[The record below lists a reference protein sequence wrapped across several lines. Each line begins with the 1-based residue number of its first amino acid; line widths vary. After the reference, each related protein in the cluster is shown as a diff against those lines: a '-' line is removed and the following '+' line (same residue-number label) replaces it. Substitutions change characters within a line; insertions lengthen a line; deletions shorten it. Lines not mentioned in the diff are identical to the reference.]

1 MKIKLL
7 ILLLT
12 IASVSNAQRGHGIIG
27 ESNWLSNW
35 TNFKPKQTEYNQAT
49 EILSGVIKQDM
60 TLTKNNVYVLM
71 GTVHVA
77 NKATLTIEPGTIIR
91 GDFATTGTLT
101 ITRGS
106 RLVAVGTETNPIV
119 FTSNKPTSERKPGDW
134 GGIILMGDAPINRF
148 GGVSASFYEPN
159 PLYNPF
165 GGNNET
171 GDAGALKYVR
181 IEFAGKKIDPK
192 TALNGLTV
200 AAVGI
205 KTKIDYVQISFSADD
220 SVEVIG
226 GVVNFNNI
234 VSYRAN
240 DDDFDFSMGVQT
252 TMYNS
257 LAVRNPYASDNT
269 RSRCF
274 EIDSYDRIEN
284 YDPTKKKTFIKINN
298 VTMTT
303 DEENTMGL
311 VKEAISLR
319 TDSFIEVDKCVVAGF
334 SSFMALDD
342 KYSEGENYKKI
353 KVTNST
359 IDSCTETFT
368 NEALIRFQSANEWFL
383 DSDKFVYV
391 SKFGINNLFINNQA
405 KKKPDFRLK

>member
-1 MKIKLL
+1 MKIKVL
-7 ILLLT
+7 IVMF
-12 IASVSNAQRGHGIIG
+12 SVFSVANAQRGHGIIG
-27 ESNWLSNW
+27 DSNWLNNW
-35 TNFKPKQTEYNQAT
+35 TNFKPKQTEYNQANQ
-49 EILSGVIKQDM
+49 ILSGDIKENT
-60 TLTKNNVYVLM
+60 TLTKNNVYLIM

-77 NKATLTIEPGTIIR
+77 NKATLTIEPGTVIR
-91 GDFATTGTLT
+91 GDFASTGTLT
-101 ITRGS
+101 VTRGS
-106 RLVAVGTETNPIV
+106 RIIAEGTETNPIV
-119 FTSNKPTSERKPGDW
+119 FTSNKPASERKPGDW
-134 GGIILMGDAPINRF
+134 GGVILMGDAPINRF
-148 GGVSASFYEPN
+148 GGISASFYEPN

-171 GDAGALKYVR
+171 GDTGILKYVR

-192 TALNGLTV
+192 TSLNGLTI

-205 KTKIDYVQISFSADD
+205 KTKIDFVQVSFSSDD
-220 SVEVIG
+220 SFEVIG
-226 GVVNFNNI
+226 GYINFNNV

-240 DDDFDFSMGVQT
+240 DDDFDFSMGSIS
-252 TMYNS
+252 TMNNS
-257 LAVRNPYASDNT
+257 LAIRNPYASDNT

-274 EIDSYDRIEN
+274 EIDSYDKIEN
-284 YDPTKKKTFIKINN
+284 YDPTKKKTYIKLNN

-319 TDSFIEVDKCVVAGF
+319 TDSFLEVNKCVVAGF

-342 KYSEGENYKKI
+342 KYSEGENFKKI

-359 IDSCTETFT
+359 IDSCKEIFT
-368 NEALIRFQSANEWFL
+368 NEALIKFQSANEWFL
-383 DSDKFVYV
+383 DSDKFIAVTN
-391 SKFGINNLFINNQA
+391 FGINNLFVNNQI

>member
-1 MKIKLL
+1 MRIKLL
-7 ILLLT
+7 FLLLS
-12 IASVSNAQRGHGIIG
+12 IASVSSAQRGHGIIG
-27 ESNWLSNW
+27 DSNWLNNW

-60 TLTKNNVYVLM
+60 TLTKDKVYLLM
-71 GTVHVA
+71 STVHVA
-77 NKATLTIEPGTIIR
+77 NKATLTIEPGTVIR
-91 GDFATTGTLT
+91 GDFASTGTLT
-101 ITRGS
+101 VTRGS
-106 RLVAVGTETNPIV
+106 RIIAIGTETNPIV

-159 PLYNPF
+159 SLYNPF

-171 GDAGALKYVR
+171 GDTGALKYVR

-192 TALNGLTV
+192 IALNGLTL

-205 KTKIDYVQISFSADD
+205 KTKIDFVQISFSADD
-220 SVEVIG
+220 SIEVIG
-226 GVVNFNNI
+226 GIVNFNNI

-240 DDDFDFSMGVQT
+240 DDDFDFSMGIQT

-284 YDPTKKKTFIKINN
+284 YDPAKKKTYVKINN

-303 DEENTMGL
+303 DEENSMGL

-368 NEALIRFQSANEWFL
+368 NEALIRFQSANDWFL
-383 DSDKFVYV
+383 NSDKFVYI

>member
-1 MKIKLL
+1 MKIKIL
-7 ILLLT
+7 IVLF
-12 IASVSNAQRGHGIIG
+12 SVFSVANAQRGHGIIG
-27 ESNWLSNW
+27 DNNWLNNW
-35 TNFKPKQTEYNQAT
+35 TNFKPKQTEYNLPNQ
-49 EILSGVIKQDM
+49 ILSGDIKENT
-60 TLTKNNVYVLM
+60 TLTKNNVYLIM

-77 NKATLTIEPGTIIR
+77 NKATLTIEPGTVIR

-101 ITRGS
+101 VTRGS
-106 RLVAVGTETNPIV
+106 RIVAEGTETNPIV
-119 FTSNKPTSERKPGDW
+119 FTSNKPASERKPGDW
-134 GGIILMGDAPINRF
+134 GGVILMGDAPINRF
-148 GGVSASFYEPN
+148 GGISASFYEPN

-171 GDAGALKYVR
+171 GDTGVLKYVR

-205 KTKIDYVQISFSADD
+205 KTKIDFVQISFSSDD
-220 SVEVIG
+220 SFEVIG
-226 GVVNFNNI
+226 GNINFNNVI
-234 VSYRAN
+234 SYRAN

-252 TMYNS
+252 TMNNS
-257 LAVRNPYASDNT
+257 LAIRNPYASDNT

-274 EIDSYDRIEN
+274 EIDSYDKIEN
-284 YDPTKKKTFIKINN
+284 YDPTKKKTYIKINN

-319 TDSFIEVDKCVVAGF
+319 TDSFLEVNKCVAAGF
-334 SSFMALDD
+334 SSFMALDE

-353 KVTNST
+353 KVINST
-359 IDSCTETFT
+359 IDSCKEVFT
-368 NEALIRFQSANEWFL
+368 NEALIKFQSANEWFL
-383 DSDKFVYV
+383 NSDKFISVTN
-391 SKFGINNLFINNQA
+391 FGINNLFINNQV